1 MSGSIAQT
9 PRRALLVDALTRA
22 ATEGGYSEVSVER
35 VAGYAGLTVD
45 DFHAEFEDLDQCL
58 LAALESFLDRLVS
71 HMEDSWEAGEDW
83 PHQVKSAIRA
93 GVDFIMELEGLSRVF
108 LVDQSGPAAVEL
120 RLAAIGHAAEAL
132 RGARASYPV
141 AAKYPEIMEQTLVS
155 GVVLVVSRK
164 LLAEEAS
171 LSSRL
176 AEEVVELV
184 LTPYLGRREA
194 HRIAAE

>member
-1 MSGSIAQT
+1 MKGSIAQ
-9 PRRALLVDALTRA
+9 PREKALFVDALTRA
-22 ATEGGYSEVSVER
+22 AAESGYTGVTVDR
-35 VAGYAGLTVD
+35 VADYAGLTPD
-45 DFHAEFEDLDQCL
+45 DFYAHFEDLDQCL
-58 LAALESFLDRLVS
+58 LAALEHFLDRLVN
-71 HMEDSWEAGEDW
+71 HMDGARDEGADW
-83 PHQVKSAIRA
+83 PQQVKLGIRA
-93 GVDFIMELEGLSRVF
+93 GVDFIMELERLSRVF
-108 LVDQSGPAAVEL
+108 LVEQSGPAAVEL

-184 LTPYLGRREA
+184 LTPYLGRTEA
-194 HRIAAE
+194 NRIAAE